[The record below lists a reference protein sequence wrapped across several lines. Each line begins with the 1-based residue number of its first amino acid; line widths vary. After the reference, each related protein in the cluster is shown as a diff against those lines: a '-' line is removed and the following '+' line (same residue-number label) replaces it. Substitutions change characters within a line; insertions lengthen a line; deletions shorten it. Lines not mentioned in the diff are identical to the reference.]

1 VQSAFGRNLGSE
13 VMRAFL
19 CVRVW
24 QEFDF
29 NGREEVLTFFFY
41 FVEKFYKCCTF
52 IAISKDNT
60 AVNCITFQ
68 HKKGVFPL
76 TLTGHFMLLI
86 QIIQKNEM
94 VRRCTFQIVCGLQR
108 FPRTYCIY
116 FYPVFLSQFFILFFH
131 FECFLAR
138 YRIWAYPATSDIN
151 LKIILTLV
159 NINILKPV
167 GNYISLYHLP

>member
-1 VQSAFGRNLGSE
+1 
-13 VMRAFL
+13 MRSFL
-19 CVRVW
+19 CARVW

-52 IAISKDNT
+52 IAISKDNKY
-60 AVNCITFQ
+60 CSKLYTFQ

-76 TLTGHFMLLI
+76 TLTGHFMLLN

-94 VRRCTFQIVCGLQR
+94 VRRCTFQMFCGLQC
-108 FPRTYCIY
+108 FLRTYCIY

-138 YRIWAYPATSDIN
+138 YRICAYPTTSDIN
-151 LKIILTLV
+151 LKIVLTLV

-167 GNYISLYHLP
+167 GNYISLCHLP